1 MSALTCQFDLSSGDE
16 PDICGLPARWMQP
29 NDFGDFPACDQCA
42 TEDAYAIEDGTRIDG
57 SGQ

>member
-1 MSALTCQFDLSSGDE
+1 
-16 PDICGLPARWMQP
+16 MQP